1 LPAHEIKDK
10 MPRKSRKAC
19 QSNGSLTP
27 AKCVFQSSKI
37 STELCKAC
45 QPFMLID
52 KVFGEWTCRICGRQE
67 YGEKRMKKHVSD
79 KHETPLHTCEETSQ
93 DSTDTFDDNNN
104 ESKLSKSKVETI
116 TNENHV
122 SDKHES
128 PLHTCEEMSQDSTDT
143 CDDNNNESKLSKS
156 KVETINNESVYKTP
170 LHTCEET
177 SQDSTDTFDDNNN
190 ESKLSKS
197 KVETIINESVFKD
210 NDTESFGAFYLEHD
224 QDINT
229 SIQADKNDD
238 TTISEPEVEPTM
250 KESVD
255 KSFFQPSNISADS
268 CMACQP
274 YILIDKVF
282 GEATCRICTRQE
294 YGEKRMKKHIKN
306 KHKTL
311 PHICGKLKEK
321 ANQNC
326 VTPIQDDTSTDSK
339 LSESKNETIETETVD
354 KNAGT
359 ELLEVTDKDLTSLV
373 QGEEN
378 NESKLSEQKVEPV
391 KMDAVDKVDTES
403 FEGIE
408 LVHDKSS
415 TSLKANGNDVSKREW
430 QIVEI
435 SPTKKYFCKKSKSL
449 KTKKEPKQ
457 NINPDKPEG
466 SQVKNPPISNLEQ
479 LNVDLMPFKTPTP
492 ISPIHDLEQ
501 MNMDLMQSKQ
511 GSQVKHNPVS
521 NLGQLNVDL
530 MQSKPIQSSLK
541 MDPIITLTRLSPPRV
556 NFSEVSPKEES
567 KKLMKRKSTFSSLPT
582 EKRFKIKPK
591 PWEYDATE
599 LVNKILE
606 AKETNT
612 DENNNSANDN
622 DD

>member
-1 LPAHEIKDK
+1 LPAHETKDK

-19 QSNGSLTP
+19 QSMGSLTP

-67 YGEKRMKKHVSD
+67 YGEKRMKKHVSE
-79 KHETPLHTCEETSQ
+79 KHETPLHTCEET
-93 DSTDTFDDNNN
+93 
-104 ESKLSKSKVETI
+104 
-116 TNENHV
+116 
-122 SDKHES
+122 
-128 PLHTCEEMSQDSTDT
+128 SQDSTDT

-156 KVETINNESVYKTP
+156 KVETIVNENHVSDKLESP

-326 VTPIQDDTSTDSK
+326 VTPIQEDTSTDSK

-430 QIVEI
+430 QIAEI

-479 LNVDLMPFKTPTP
+479 LNVDLMLS
-492 ISPIHDLEQ
+492 IQ
-501 MNMDLMQSKQ
+501 R
-511 GSQVKHNPVS
+511 SQVEHSPVS
-521 NLGQLNVDL
+521 NLGQLNVEL
-530 MQSKPIQSSLK
+530 MQSKPVQSSLK

-567 KKLMKRKSTFSSLPT
+567 KKLMKRKSTFSSPPT
-582 EKRFKIKPK
+582 EKRFKINPK

-622 DD
+622 HD